1 MNFVA
6 NTLYNQVDSSWIP
19 QIEAGPGGAGK
30 VQADQLV
37 LSEQVGAPTWEE
49 TLFHHSCI
57 FPVPR
62 LTNPVYLACTPLS
75 KEFSFW

>member
-6 NTLYNQVDSSWIP
+6 NTLYNQIDSSWIP

-37 LSEQVGAPTWEE
+37 LSEQVGSRTERIIVFS
-49 TLFHHSCI
+49 TFHH
-57 FPVPR
+57 
-62 LTNPVYLACTPLS
+62 LTALLAFFLV
-75 KEFSFW
+75 FSLLQ

>member
-6 NTLYNQVDSSWIP
+6 NILYNQIDSFWIP

-37 LSEQVGAPTWEE
+37 LSEQVGAPT
-49 TLFHHSCI
+49 
-57 FPVPR
+57 
-62 LTNPVYLACTPLS
+62 
-75 KEFSFW
+75 